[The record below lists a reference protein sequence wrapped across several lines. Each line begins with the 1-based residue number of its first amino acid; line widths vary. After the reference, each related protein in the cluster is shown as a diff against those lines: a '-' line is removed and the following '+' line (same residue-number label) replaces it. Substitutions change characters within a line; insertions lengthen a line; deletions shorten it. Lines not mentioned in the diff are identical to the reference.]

1 MATSSVW
8 GSAHSAG
15 LGFDSPSATES
26 GMKEKKELFEQLPHA
41 FKILEH
47 EDASPLVRGAE
58 ELKLL
63 PYDEDELKSVLAD
76 AFTSDPTVKG
86 DRVVSILPQT
96 AWNHMNIFR
105 RRGLVL
111 YFTGKLPI
119 IAEIAM
125 AIDAGFAYYAVDKIF
140 YAGNGLFEVLFYV
153 TEDRNKFLSTP
164 TVLLHDQVVH
174 VLPWQPVRLI
184 KEELLTRCPVW
195 VELIDLPSFLWG
207 NIKEIAS
214 SLGKVL
220 FSPSIIS
227 PNRNRVCVLWTAEE
241 KFPETLEINLGVGR
255 IVIYLKWGSLSGAC
269 YHCGN
274 LGHFTKNCPT
284 LSDNKSPLIPAYPG
298 SKIKV
303 PVEQVFGRVRNVT
316 VASTGSPPTASTVK
330 PSVHPHFSSK
340 PTYSGV
346 TARGS
351 AATTPHSSRTAPASG
366 HLGVKPLDKGK
377 RAIDSEG
384 FTMVNNK
391 RGQPRFK
398 GRSFSSGYSSMN
410 IYEALNHVGNQADAS
425 DIKDGTIEV
434 VMGDGNEE
442 VVPNTPL
449 NI

>member
-1 MATSSVW
+1 MASIVW
-8 GSAHSAG
+8 GKAHSAG
-15 LGFDSPSATES
+15 LGYDSPSASEA
-26 GMKEKKELFEQLPHA
+26 GLKEQKELFHQLPHA

-63 PYDEDELKSVLAD
+63 PYDEDVLKSVLAD

-86 DRVVSILPQT
+86 ERVVNIQPQI

-111 YFTGKLPI
+111 YFTGKLPVI
-119 IAEIAM
+119 SEIAM
-125 AIDAGFAYYAVDKIF
+125 AIDAGFEYYAVDKIF
-140 YAGNGLFEVLFYV
+140 YAGNGLFEVLFHV
-153 TEDRNKFLSTP
+153 EGDRDKFLSTP
-164 TVLLHDQVVH
+164 SVLLHDQVVH

-227 PNRNRVCVLWTAEE
+227 PNRNRVCILWTAGE

-255 IVIYLKWGSLSGAC
+255 IVIYLKWGNLSGSC

-284 LSDNKSPLIPAYPG
+284 LSESQSPMIPAYPG
-298 SKIKV
+298 SKNKV
-303 PVEQVFGRVRNVT
+303 PSEQVFGRAR
-316 VASTGSPPTASTVK
+316 PSTVPPNSSNIK
-330 PSVHPHFSSK
+330 NPTPSGNNMNFPTK

-346 TARGS
+346 ASRGTPTFNQQARPSGQVGS
-351 AATTPHSSRTAPASG
+351 ATSRA
-366 HLGVKPLDKGK
+366 LDRGK
-377 RAIDSEG
+377 RPMDAEG
-384 FTMVNNK
+384 FTMVTNK
-391 RGQPRFK
+391 RGPPRGK
-398 GRSFSSGYSSMN
+398 GRIFSSGYSSRN
-410 IYEALNHVGNQADAS
+410 IYDTLQHAGNQADSS
-425 DIKDGTIEV
+425 DSQEGNIEV
-434 VMGDGNEE
+434 VMGEGTEE
-442 VVPNTPL
+442 VVHSTPL
-449 NI
+449 TN